1 MTEFLLLCLWLL
13 ITYTEQIFAA
23 CLYGVAAAAWGI
35 AMVVIGMIIILISR

>member
-23 CLYGVAAAAWGI
+23 CLFGM
-35 AMVVIGMIIILISR
+35 AMTLFVIGLGVIAFMFWILR